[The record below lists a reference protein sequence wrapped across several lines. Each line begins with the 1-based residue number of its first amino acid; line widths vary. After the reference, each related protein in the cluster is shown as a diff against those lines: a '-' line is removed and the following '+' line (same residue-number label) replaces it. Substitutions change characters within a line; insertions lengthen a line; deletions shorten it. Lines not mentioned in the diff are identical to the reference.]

1 MKKVALLFAGQGA
14 QAVGMGRDLA
24 ENFPVAA
31 DFCAQADDILGRQLT
46 DVMWSGPVEALTN
59 TANCQPALYLH
70 SLAAL
75 AVLRQLFGDFPVDCA
90 AGLSLGELTAHAAA
104 GTFDFAEGLKLVQQR
119 GQLMDEDCAAT
130 LGGMAALIGGQEN
143 DIRRLA
149 ADEDVDIANINAP
162 GQIVISGELAK
173 VEAAIGVAKEH
184 GVRRATLLN
193 VAGAYHSRLMETAY
207 ERFGE
212 ALAEV
217 QMQLPRFPVISNV
230 TGEEVTTLPQIRETL
245 QEQITAT
252 VRWADCMQRMVA
264 RGCEIFVELG
274 AGNVLA
280 GLLKRTSKE
289 VNVMSIGDSESAH
302 RCAREMSVLMG

>member
-1 MKKVALLFAGQGA
+1 
-14 QAVGMGRDLA
+14 
-24 ENFPVAA
+24 
-31 DFCAQADDILGRQLT
+31 
-46 DVMWSGPVEALTN
+46 
-59 TANCQPALYLH
+59 
-70 SLAAL
+70 
-75 AVLRQLFGDFPVDCA
+75 
-90 AGLSLGELTAHAAA
+90 
-104 GTFDFAEGLKLVQQR
+104 
-119 GQLMDEDCAAT
+119 
-130 LGGMAALIGGQEN
+130 
-143 DIRRLA
+143 
-149 ADEDVDIANINAP
+149 
-162 GQIVISGELAK
+162 
-173 VEAAIGVAKEH
+173 
-184 GVRRATLLN
+184 
-193 VAGAYHSRLMETAY
+193 METAY

-230 TGEEVTTLPQIRETL
+230 TGEEVTTLPQIRQTL